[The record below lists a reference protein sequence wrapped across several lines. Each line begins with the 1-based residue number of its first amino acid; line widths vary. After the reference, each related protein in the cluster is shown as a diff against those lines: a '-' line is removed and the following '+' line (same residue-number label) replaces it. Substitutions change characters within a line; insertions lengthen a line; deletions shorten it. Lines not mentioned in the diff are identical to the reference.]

1 MAYKLCLF
9 FNIFVC
15 VHAIIAQPFVLKI
28 KLCKLWFYSVY
39 AGDKEFS
46 SCALGC
52 FCCFQWQD
60 RVPSRQLQVVCVEVH
75 VVMDLQIA
83 V

>member
-1 MAYKLCLF
+1 MQIVVLLSLC
-9 FNIFVC
+9 
-15 VHAIIAQPFVLKI
+15 
-28 KLCKLWFYSVY
+28 
-39 AGDKEFS
+39 GDKEFS